1 MTTFG
6 DLDSAAQASLAAV
19 MESGEPPD
27 PAGLSRCLQS
37 VLRLV
42 RTGQART
49 SSTRRPD
56 IAQPL
61 AEDVSRVLGVL
72 AAGVDAA
79 PGRLNRTADLL
90 GASGD
95 LLATHGLL
103 TLNGP
108 VDRSDLA
115 AVLDSADARAQI
127 LRTAGRWAAAL
138 AALATQHAAATSA
151 PTLRDAA
158 RTLAETAEA
167 VVWATRHAGA
177 DFVGA
182 APALGPLSRDEP
194 APHESPA
201 ELVGRAA
208 SGAERM
214 HLLAFR
220 ATQRGQWVHHPPET
234 LARSA
239 LAMAA
244 SQHTVG
250 RLLRHLAGEQNAR
263 PHGDLCRAA
272 ALADVS
278 YEAWAVVQERWHG
291 IRAPAP
297 GRPPRPTDI
306 EAGDLVTRIGRLA
319 YPDPEWTPTLGA
331 SSTLRAAAEI
341 APDHAR
347 LNQLLTGLHRV
358 TICASL
364 LAVDHANVTRAMSRS
379 QALLVPT
386 RTLPPS
392 DEVRQ
397 AWSPAAPRSTVAL
410 LTSYDIARHTCLD
423 AAESLAGLLHDADPA
438 LAAQVELGR
447 RRATQGWQSASRP
460 EPALGQT
467 LDEPARSISIEP

>member
-6 DLDSAAQASLAAV
+6 DLDGAARASLAVA
-19 MESGEPPD
+19 MEPGEPGD

-42 RTGQART
+42 RAGQART

-72 AAGVDAA
+72 PADVDAV

-103 TLNGP
+103 TVNGP

-127 LRTAGRWAAAL
+127 LRTAGGYAGAL
-138 AALATQHAAATSA
+138 AALASRHAAATSA

-158 RTLAETAEA
+158 KTLAETAEA
-167 VVWATRHAGA
+167 VVWATRHAGV

-182 APALGPLSRDEP
+182 VPALGPMSRDEP
-194 APHESPA
+194 APDESPA

-208 SGAERM
+208 EGAERM

-220 ATQRGQWVHHPPET
+220 AAQRSQWLQHPPET

-250 RLLRHLAGEQNAR
+250 RLLRHLAGEQDAT
-263 PHGDLCRAA
+263 PHRDLCRAA
-272 ALADVS
+272 ALADVT
-278 YEAWAVVQERWHG
+278 YEAWAVAQERWHG

-297 GRPPRPTDI
+297 GRPPRPADI
-306 EAGDLVTRIGRLA
+306 EAGDLVTRVGRLA
-319 YPDPEWTPTLGA
+319 YPDPEWTPALGA
-331 SSTLRAAAEI
+331 SGTLRAAAEI
-341 APDHAR
+341 APDPATLDR
-347 LNQLLTGLHRV
+347 LLTGLHRV

-379 QALLVPT
+379 RALLVPT

-392 DEVRQ
+392 DGIRQ
-397 AWSPAAPRSTVAL
+397 PWSPASPRTTVAL

-423 AAESLAGLLHDADPA
+423 VAESLAGLLHDADPA

-447 RRATQGWQSASRP
+447 RRATHGWQSASRP
-460 EPALGQT
+460 EPALEQA
-467 LDEPARSISIEP
+467 LDERARNISIEP